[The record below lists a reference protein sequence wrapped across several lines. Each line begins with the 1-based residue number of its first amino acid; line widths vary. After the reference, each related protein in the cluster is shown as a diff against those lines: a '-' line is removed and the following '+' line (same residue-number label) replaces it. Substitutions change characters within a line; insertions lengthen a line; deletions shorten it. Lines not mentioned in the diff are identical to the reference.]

1 MRSLSLIIMMTFGFA
16 CLGAVIQKG
25 AGMQVKKDSI
35 WFQDVSALAHWQTL
49 KKSGNRKALD
59 DYEGKMLSDRDAWQ
73 FGKQLAVKV
82 LSYDPKKQQVN
93 VEMTTPGR
101 MLGTKWWLDESDLVR

>member
-35 WFQDVSALAHWQTL
+35 WFQDVSALAHWQAL
-49 KKSGNRKALD
+49 KKSGNTKALD
-59 DYEGKMLSDRDAWQ
+59 DYEDKMLSNRDAWQ
-73 FGKQLAVKV
+73 FGNQLAVKV
-82 LSYDPKKQQVN
+82 LSYDSGKQQVN

-101 MLGTKWWLDESDLVR
+101 LLGTKGWIDASALVQ